1 MPAQWGTASTK
12 VYATL
17 DPRLRRIV
25 DRVCSDVCD
34 IRLLVG
40 HRTKEEQELAFVT
53 GRSKVRWPNSK
64 HNSSPSLAVDLTPT
78 PVNFKSKSLRE
89 ELCYIAGAL
98 TIIGIQ
104 EGVTIRWGGD
114 WDMDGDLEDNSFDD
128 LFHFEI
134 KE

>member
-1 MPAQWGTASTK
+1 MTWGTASTK
-12 VYATL
+12 QYNTL
-17 DPRLRRIV
+17 DTRMKRVV
-25 DRVCSDVCD
+25 DRVCDEVCD

-40 HRTKEEQELAFVT
+40 YRDKIDQDTAFAT

-64 HNSSPSLAVDLTPT
+64 HNTMPSKAVDLMPT

-89 ELCYIAGAL
+89 ELCYIAGAMI
-98 TIIGIQ
+98 TIAKQ
-104 EGVTIRWGGD
+104 EGVTLRWGGD
-114 WDMDGDLEDNSFDD
+114 WDQDGDLEDNSFDD